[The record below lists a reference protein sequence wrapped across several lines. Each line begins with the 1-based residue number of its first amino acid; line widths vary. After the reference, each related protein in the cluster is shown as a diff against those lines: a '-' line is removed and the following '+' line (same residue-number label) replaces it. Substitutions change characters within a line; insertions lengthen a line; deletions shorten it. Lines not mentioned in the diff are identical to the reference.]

1 MTEIKLLDDWLDNAQ
16 LVCTKT
22 DGITKYNVI
31 NFTSPSKFAS
41 TTYNKNLTLEARDNQ
56 EQFKILINKINNDYN
71 WRNQTK
77 IKEKDDTLKSARK
90 LIFIREDIIRAFKRS
105 IFLYID
111 GFEVGKESD
120 KESDDESH
128 ENEDT
133 TDMPDLENEEPSTEG
148 QGLTILTP
156 NQMLNRLPISLAQL
170 NAGNN
175 SEKLKN
181 GIRKLLYSL
190 YISKKLTKQ
199 LYKGL
204 TGIKNGKN
212 LYERWKQ

>member
-1 MTEIKLLDDWLDNAQ
+1 M
-16 LVCTKT
+16 
-22 DGITKYNVI
+22 
-31 NFTSPSKFAS
+31 
-41 TTYNKNLTLEARDNQ
+41 
-56 EQFKILINKINNDYN
+56 
-71 WRNQTK
+71 
-77 IKEKDDTLKSARK
+77 
-90 LIFIREDIIRAFKRS
+90 IFIREDIIRAFKRS

-212 LYERWKQ
+212 LYER